1 MVELRENPRTHLV
14 YYLRVFD
21 RSDNSLFGHV
31 VDLSPKGMLI
41 TCDRELDQNQKY
53 QLAIE
58 DTTLMDRLDV
68 INFNA
73 ECKWFAKDHNSEL
86 TDGGFEIIE
95 PSRPINAMIAE
106 YH

>member
-1 MVELRENPRTHLV
+1 MEQRQNTRTHLI

-31 VDLSPKGMLI
+31 VDISEKGMLI
-41 TCDRELDQNQKY
+41 TCDRELDMHQQY

-68 INFNA
+68 ISFNA
-73 ECKWFAKDHNSEL
+73 QCRWYVKDKNCEL
-86 TDGGFEIIE
+86 FDGGFELIE
-95 PSRPINAMIAE
+95 PSRPYNAMVAE